1 MFIRWHVVGN
11 AQAWNRQ
18 VVGAPGPVHVQGCKE
33 QGKSRRWVQRG
44 VWFSCRCCVHQDSVL
59 SPPHFIIVLEPLSG
73 EFRTGCLSMG
83 AALRR

>member
-1 MFIRWHVVGN
+1 MFLRCDVVGN

-18 VVGAPGPVHVQGCKE
+18 VVGAPGPVHVQQCRK

-44 VWFSCRCCVHQDSVL
+44 VKCSSQCPSGLYPYPASLHHCVRG
-59 SPPHFIIVLEPLSG
+59 FIQGVPY
-73 EFRTGCLSMG
+73 RLSMG